1 MVRLRR
7 VHVPCITGTIY
18 KGEGSEVNRKCFMPC
33 FSTQLMEWTQRYV
46 KKALTFLTEAEV
58 AITGAWLDCGCGY
71 GYYARALT
79 FLGAD
84 PVLAVDHDF
93 SCLKYVKPPI
103 LVCSG
108 DCRSLPVKDHFF
120 AGLLYVNVLHSYEN
134 PHPLLEEGHRVLKR
148 GGHLLIIEYQ
158 QSLPTAWDPYPL
170 NAAKIETLL
179 KKSTFQRVKTTLVDE
194 NYRPK
199 YLVVGKKL

>member
-1 MVRLRR
+1 
-7 VHVPCITGTIY
+7 
-18 KGEGSEVNRKCFMPC
+18 MPYI
-33 FSTQLMEWTQRYV
+33 STQLMEWTQRYV

-79 FLGAD
+79 LLGAD
-84 PVLAVDHDF
+84 LVLAVDHDF
-93 SCLKYVKPPI
+93 SCLKYVSSPI
-103 LVCSG
+103 LVCRG

-120 AGLLYVNVLHSYEN
+120 TGLLYVNVLHSYEN
-134 PHPLLEEGHRVLKR
+134 PHPLLKEGHRVLKS
-148 GGHLLIIEYQ
+148 GGHLLIIEYK
-158 QSLPTAWDPYPL
+158 QSTPTAWDPHPL
-170 NAAKIETLL
+170 NAVQLETLL
-179 KKSTFQRVKTTLVDE
+179 KDITFQRVKTTLVDE